1 MWHCFLPAAAAP
13 GSGCAALVLTATAS
27 APSDAAASEAGC
39 AALAAAIGAD
49 SPYSLIQLC
58 APGSMRIRRL
68 HQALQKGGDLLANSL
83 PFKIVAAL
91 SAADFSARL
100 SSAILSRGSAP
111 EAQDALAAWVQAQ
124 SEDVKC
130 SPSFARGLVAEAV
143 FASLQSGEDV
153 SAQLAGATK
162 AVAAAIEGAS
172 LSAAGVGLG
181 GRAAV
186 EAFCASGAQIAC
198 ACDEAFPPEAADQ
211 VFASFAAG
219 ALSSAGLERW
229 LGLSTATT
237 ASGGSL
243 VAEPVGRKA
252 AEIAVRAAL
261 AK

>member
-1 MWHCFLPAAAAP
+1 M
-13 GSGCAALVLTATAS
+13 AS
-27 APSDAAASEAGC
+27 APSDASASEVGR
-39 AALAAAIGAD
+39 AALAAAVGAD
-49 SPYSLIQLC
+49 SPFSLLQLC

-68 HQALQKGGDLLANSL
+68 HQALQKGGDLLANSHS
-83 PFKIVAAL
+83 FKFVAAL
-91 SAADFSARL
+91 SDSDFSARL
-100 SSAILSRGSAP
+100 SSALASRGSDSK
-111 EAQDALAAWVQAQ
+111 AQDAFAAWVQAQ
-124 SEDVKC
+124 AEDVKD

-162 AVAAAIEGAS
+162 AVAAAISGAS
-172 LSAAGVGLG
+172 SSAAGVALG

-186 EAFCASGAQIAC
+186 EAFCASGAQLAC

-252 AEIAVRAAL
+252 AEIAVCAAL